1 MEHGRDL
8 HYPPMARRPRL
19 ELPGVPLHVIQRG
32 NNRGLCFRADADRRL
47 YLRLLGQ
54 AATRHRCS
62 IHAYVLMPNHVH
74 LLVTPERVGGVAGMM
89 QDVGRR
95 YVRLFNDSYER
106 TGTLWEGRYKSS
118 LIDSESYLLTCHRY
132 IESNPVRAQLVS
144 APEQYPWSSHRHYAR
159 GSPDALI
166 ARHAVFEGLD
176 TTELAR
182 RRAFVAL
189 SETSLDDE
197 TLGHIRTTVR
207 QGWAL
212 GSKEFLDQLEMR
224 LGRIA
229 RPPKRGRPFKRAGTD
244 ETSQE
249 MLI

>member
-8 HYPPMARRPRL
+8 PYPPMARRPRL

-32 NNRGLCFRADADRRL
+32 NNRGLCFRANADRHL

-54 AATRHRCS
+54 AAARHRCS

-95 YVRLFNDSYER
+95 YVRLFNDSYAR
-106 TGTLWEGRYKSS
+106 TGTLWEVRDKSS

-132 IESNPVRAQLVS
+132 MDLNPVRAGL
-144 APEQYPWSSHRHYAR
+144 ALGPRQYPWSSHRHYAE
-159 GSPDALI
+159 GSPDPVITRHPIFERLDSTEVGRRYAFIAL
-166 ARHAVFEGLD
+166 FE
-176 TTELAR
+176 TP
-182 RRAFVAL
+182 
-189 SETSLDDE
+189 LDDE
-197 TLGHIRTTVR
+197 AVERIRTTVR

-212 GSKEFLDQLEMR
+212 GSERFLSQVEAH
-224 LGRIA
+224 LGRSA
-229 RPPKRGRPFKRAGTD
+229 RPPKRGRPFKRADAGD
-244 ETSQE
+244 DSQIV
-249 MLI
+249 LI

>member
-54 AATRHRCS
+54 AAARHRCS

-74 LLVTPERVGGVAGMM
+74 LLVTPERVGGVSGMM

-95 YVRLFNDSYER
+95 YVRLFNDSYAR

-132 IESNPVRAQLVS
+132 IELNPVRAQLV
-144 APEQYPWSSHRHYAR
+144 PDPVQYPWSSHRHYAR
-159 GSPDALI
+159 GSLDPVVT
-166 ARHAVFEGLD
+166 RHAIFEGLD
-176 TTELAR
+176 STEVGR
-182 RRAFVAL
+182 RRAFLAL
-189 SETSLDDE
+189 FEAP
-197 TLGHIRTTVR
+197 LGNEALERIRTTVR

-212 GSKEFLDQLEMR
+212 GSEHFLIRVEAR
-224 LGRIA
+224 LGRSA
-229 RPPKRGRPFKRAGTD
+229 RPPKRGRPFKQTD
-244 ETSQE
+244 ADEASQK